1 MYKLSAQRGFTLVEI
16 IVGIVV
22 LAIALTLITS
32 IILPAAR
39 QSVTPVYQV
48 RAAELGQAT
57 LNEILSKSFDE
68 QSDRQGGQLRCGEPD
83 SNGDANPCT
92 DSADFGPDG
101 EDRDRF
107 DDVDDYH
114 LLSAIE
120 TALGEPLA
128 ARYPNFSLLVDV
140 CYSDA
145 AGTCGA
151 LSAPQFKRI
160 LVQVTTPDGQ
170 EFDFSAIR
178 GNF

>member
-1 MYKLSAQRGFTLVEI
+1 MSKVSSQRGFTLVEI

-48 RAAELGQAT
+48 RAAELGQSM
-57 LNEILSKSFDE
+57 LNEVLSRSFDE
-68 QSDRQGGQLRCGEPD
+68 QSDRQGGQLRCGEQD
-83 SNGDANPCT
+83 DDGNENPCT
-92 DSADFGPDG
+92 ASANFGPDG

-114 LLSAIE
+114 LLADIE
-120 TALGEPLA
+120 TALGDPLA
-128 ARYPNFSLLVDV
+128 ARYPNFSLLIEV

-145 AGTCGA
+145 QGNCGVQA
-151 LSAPQFKRI
+151 EPQFKRI
-160 LVQVTTPDGQ
+160 LVRVTTPEGQ
-170 EFDFSAIR
+170 NLDFSAIR

>member
-1 MYKLSAQRGFTLVEI
+1 MYKLSSQRGFTLVEI

-48 RAAELGQAT
+48 RAAELGQSMI
-57 LNEILSKSFDE
+57 NEILSRSFDE
-68 QSDRQGGQLRCGEPD
+68 QSDRQGGQLRCGEPNK
-83 SNGDANPCT
+83 NGNITPCT
-92 DSADFGPDG
+92 DSANFGPDG
-101 EDRDRF
+101 EARERF

-114 LLSAIE
+114 LLASIE

-128 ARYPNFSLLVDV
+128 ERYTNFSLQVDV

-145 AGTCGA
+145 QGNCSNPAQ
-151 LSAPQFKRI
+151 PEFKR
-160 LVQVTTPDGQ
+160 VRVRVTTPEGQ
-170 EFDFSAIR
+170 DLDFSAVR

>member
-1 MYKLSAQRGFTLVEI
+1 MYKLSSQRGFTLVEI

-48 RAAELGQAT
+48 RAAELGQAM

-68 QSDRQGGQLRCGEPD
+68 QSDRQGGQVRCGEEGV
-83 SNGDANPCT
+83 NCT
-92 DSADFGPDG
+92 DSSNFGPDN

-114 LLSAIE
+114 QLTSIE
-120 TALGEPLA
+120 SALGEDLSN
-128 ARYPNFSLLVDV
+128 RYPNYTVLVDV
-140 CYSDA
+140 CYSDSS
-145 AGTCGA
+145 GTCGNQPDP
-151 LSAPQFKRI
+151 LFKRI
-160 LVQVTTPDGQ
+160 LVTVTTPEGQ
-170 EFDFSAIR
+170 NFDFSAVR